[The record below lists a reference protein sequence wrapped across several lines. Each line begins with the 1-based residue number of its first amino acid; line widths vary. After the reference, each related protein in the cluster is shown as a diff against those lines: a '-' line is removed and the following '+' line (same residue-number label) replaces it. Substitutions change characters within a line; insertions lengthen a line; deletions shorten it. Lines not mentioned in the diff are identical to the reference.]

1 LLRLLPQLFDDLD
14 AVHLASQLCEDCGLI
29 AKTGADLEN
38 SVCAADIK
46 SSTRR

>member
-14 AVHLASQLCEDCGLI
+14 AAHLASQLCEDCGLI